1 MALRESQKRASLKWD
16 KENMTVLSCK
26 IRKEQAIAF
35 KAHCENQGSTSNT
48 VLKDFVLGCIGEQ
61 EPGMAPETAQEA
73 LGRPAGSGG
82 ISLRPQAFKTAQEA
96 AEATG
101 EAVPQFVERAVE
113 TQAKRDKSSLAL
125 GINPVTGK
133 KLKVGVEE

>member
-61 EPGMAPETAQEA
+61 EPGVA
-73 LGRPAGSGG
+73 PAGV
-82 ISLRPQAFKTAQEA
+82 LPPATLAAAQAA

-101 EAVPQFVERAVE
+101 EAVPQFLARAVD
-113 TQAKRDKSSLAL
+113 TQAQRDKSSLAS
-125 GINPVTGK
+125 GINPATGDK
-133 KLKVGVEE
+133 IAKE

>member
-35 KAHCENQGSTSNT
+35 KAHCESQGSTSNT

-61 EPGMAPETAQEA
+61 EPGTAPETPQEA
-73 LGRPAGSGG
+73 TGRPAGAEG
-82 ISLRPQAFKTAQEA
+82 ISLHQKAIRTAQEA
-96 AEATG
+96 AQSVG
-101 EAVPQFVERAVE
+101 ETVPQFVERAVE
-113 TQAKRDKSSLAL
+113 TQAKRDRSSLAL
-125 GINPVTGK
+125 GINPVTGE
-133 KLKVGVEE
+133 KLDRKG

>member
-61 EPGMAPETAQEA
+61 EPGAASAGVLPPATLAAAQA
-73 LGRPAGSGG
+73 
-82 ISLRPQAFKTAQEA
+82 A

-101 EAVPQFVERAVE
+101 EAVPQFLARAVDA
-113 TQAKRDKSSLAL
+113 QAQRDESSLAA
-125 GINPVTGK
+125 GINPATGDK
-133 KLKVGVEE
+133 IAKE

>member
-61 EPGMAPETAQEA
+61 EPGAAPETPQEA
-73 LGRPAGSGG
+73 PGRPAGVGG
-82 ISLRPQAFKTAQEA
+82 ISLHPQALRTAQEA
-96 AEATG
+96 AQSVG
-101 EAVPQFVERAVE
+101 ETVPQFVERAVE
-113 TQAKRDKSSLAL
+113 TQAKRDRSSLAL
-125 GINPVTGK
+125 GINPVTGE
-133 KLKVGVEE
+133 KLDRKG

>member
-1 MALRESQKRASLKWD
+1 MAPRESQKRASLKWD

-26 IRKEQAIAF
+26 IRKEQAVVF

-61 EPGMAPETAQEA
+61 EPGTPQEDP
-73 LGRPAGSGG
+73 GRPAGGGG
-82 ISLRPQAFKTAQEA
+82 ISLHLQTLKTAQEA

-101 EAVPQFVERAVE
+101 EAVPRFVERAVE

-125 GINPVTGK
+125 GINPVTGE
-133 KLKVGVEE
+133 KLKGGAEE